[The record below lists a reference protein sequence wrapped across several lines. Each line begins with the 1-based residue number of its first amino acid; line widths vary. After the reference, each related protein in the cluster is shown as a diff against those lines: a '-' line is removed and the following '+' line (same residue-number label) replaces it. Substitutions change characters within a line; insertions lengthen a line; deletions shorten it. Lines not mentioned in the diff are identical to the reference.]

1 VDDDGTRVI
10 DAAHRFQPPAEPD
23 DSIAATVKNIE
34 GMVGIVV
41 QALGGTSPNAVAAP
55 PTVDAAATSTQPGV
69 VPRSGVD
76 THGSAL
82 PVVLSAVA
90 GGVFAWAFLGNHR

>member
-23 DSIAATVKNIE
+23 DSVRATVKRIE
-34 GMVGIVV
+34 GMFV
-41 QALGGTSPNAVAAP
+41 QVFGGTSPNAVAAP
-55 PTVDAAATSTQPGV
+55 PTVDAAVTSTQPGV

-82 PVVLSAVA
+82 PVVLSALA